1 MGVLGFIGKVAGAAF
16 DTLWSAAQ
24 EANNVRHSSGNMS
37 DRDLVKGVM
46 DKTKSFT
53 ERAGY
58 MQAYKDR
65 HPK

>member
-1 MGVLGFIGKVAGAAF
+1 MGFFGALGKVAGAAF
-16 DTLWSAAQ
+16 EALWSAAQ
-24 EANNVRHSSGNMS
+24 EANDVRHSSGNMS
-37 DRDLVKGVM
+37 DRDLVKGAM
-46 DKTKSFT
+46 DKSKKFT